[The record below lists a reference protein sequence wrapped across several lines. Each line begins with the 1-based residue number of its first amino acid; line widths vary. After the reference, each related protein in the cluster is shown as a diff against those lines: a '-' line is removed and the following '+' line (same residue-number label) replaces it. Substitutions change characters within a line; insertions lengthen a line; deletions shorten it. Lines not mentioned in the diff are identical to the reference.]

1 MTRATVHV
9 TRVNAVRERL
19 RVHPLLHVV
28 MVAGGRSSVMH
39 GSVRIRGALI
49 HLDFTTVNACVRQ
62 SLTIFNPA
70 SLEAKMMKATTNH
83 CVAHATTTRRLT
95 MAAVAGVG
103 RSESLG
109 VRGWRPAGQS
119 CIFTREIR
127 QGGV

>member
-1 MTRATVHV
+1 MTGASAPVIHV
-9 TRVNAVRERL
+9 NDERPH
-19 RVHPLLHVV
+19 VHPPLLVV
-28 MVAGGRSSVMH
+28 MVAPGRSSVMH
-39 GSVRIRGALI
+39 GSVRILGALI
-49 HLDFTTVNACVRQ
+49 HLEFTTVSVYARR

-70 SLEAKMMKATTNH
+70 NLEAKMMKATTNH
-83 CVAHATTTRRLT
+83 CVVHATTTRRLT
-95 MAAVAGVG
+95 MVAVAGVG